1 MTNQQSIAV
10 RSYKLKHN
18 YDVREFLEKYREVLQ
33 KAIDE
38 IWKNVEW
45 KEDVKRVLPKLPDYS
60 KSSSLRN
67 ILLIGWPYARM
78 YVDSAI
84 RQAYSI
90 LKSWRRRYIRG
101 DAGREKPIVKK
112 KFARIRKDL
121 YVFRDGKIRICM
133 IPGKEYLDFN
143 ISKAWFTARIPENAE
158 MRELLL
164 NEEYLIVTFRYE
176 EEKNIEDVDVIG
188 WDLNI
193 GTLDGFNPELGWIR
207 YDLRKLYHIHRVY
220 ELKRQRL
227 QSLASKKPSVKKIL
241 KKYSMRERDRAKDF
255 LHKLTTEISK
265 KYANYIHV
273 FEDLKKGDM
282 LNDSREHNRIVKK
295 SNWKTIINMMS
306 YKSSI
311 MLIDPK
317 NTTKQCSRCG
327 EINKVNEGIYECSK
341 CNLKINRHLNS
352 AINIYMNAKRLK
364 PSTKMFRELTKN
376 IKNLLEPTTIYN
388 I

>member
-133 IPGKEYLDFN
+133 IPGKEYLDFD

-282 LNDSREHNRIVKK
+282 LNDSREHNRMVKK